1 MHILSLWE
9 IACHSSISRVED
21 VNNKKGSAS
30 VTSMILYLNNSQI
43 NAMVGFRYQMSN
55 HIVMQMQWLA
65 SLSPVARMKQMV
77 KKICS

>member
-1 MHILSLWE
+1 M
-9 IACHSSISRVED
+9 ACHSSISRVED
-21 VNNKKGSAS
+21 VNKKGSAS
-30 VTSMILYLNNSQI
+30 VTSMIFYLNNSQI

-65 SLSPVARMKQMV
+65 SLSLVARMKQMV